1 MVYDFGYRLK
11 ELREK
16 KKLSQLQVAK
26 RLDITRASV
35 SSYENNIATPSVDV
49 LIKLALLYRVS
60 TDYLLGIDNRRVIVI
75 DNLTPRQQAV
85 VETIMDT
92 LIAEFQTRQQT
103 KSANSFCL
111 LNYDINTLLGL
122 FY

>member
-92 LIAEFQTRQQT
+92 LIAEFQTR
-103 KSANSFCL
+103 
-111 LNYDINTLLGL
+111 
-122 FY
+122 

>member
-1 MVYDFGYRLK
+1 MRLK

-75 DNLTPRQQAV
+75 DDLTPRQQSV
-85 VETIMDT
+85 IETIMDT
-92 LIAEFQTRQQT
+92 LIAEFQTR
-103 KSANSFCL
+103 
-111 LNYDINTLLGL
+111 
-122 FY
+122 

>member
-1 MVYDFGYRLK
+1 MVYDFGLRLK

-75 DNLTPRQQAV
+75 DDLTPRQQSV
-85 VETIMDT
+85 IETIMDT
-92 LIAEFQTRQQT
+92 LIAEFQTR
-103 KSANSFCL
+103 
-111 LNYDINTLLGL
+111 
-122 FY
+122 

>member
-35 SSYENNIATPSVDV
+35 SSYENNIATLSVDV

-92 LIAEFQTRQQT
+92 LIAEFQTR
-103 KSANSFCL
+103 
-111 LNYDINTLLGL
+111 
-122 FY
+122 

>member
-1 MVYDFGYRLK
+1 MVYDFGLRLK

-16 KKLSQLQVAK
+16 KKLSQLQAAK

-75 DNLTPRQQAV
+75 DDLTPRQQSV
-85 VETIMDT
+85 IETIMDT
-92 LIAEFQTRQQT
+92 LIAEFQTR
-103 KSANSFCL
+103 
-111 LNYDINTLLGL
+111 
-122 FY
+122 